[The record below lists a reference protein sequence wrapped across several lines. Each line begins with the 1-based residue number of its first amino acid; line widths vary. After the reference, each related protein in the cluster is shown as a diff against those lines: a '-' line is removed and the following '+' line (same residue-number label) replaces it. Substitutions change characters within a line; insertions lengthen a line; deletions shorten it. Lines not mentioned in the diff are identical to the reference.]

1 VEAGAAP
8 ERLELARNE
17 STAALALANQRRAL
31 ARQPWVS
38 YALVL
43 VNVGLWLATLA
54 SGAAVLQAPADKML
68 SWGGSAAS
76 EVQRGEWWRLLTAIF
91 LHSGLTHLAMNM
103 SGLLCT
109 GPTVERVY
117 GSRRFL
123 LLYLGAGLVG
133 SATSLHFSAQFATA
147 VGASGAVFGVAGA
160 LLVAALRH
168 RRYLPTML
176 SFYTLGG
183 VGLLLLDAMIRG
195 FGSERVDNAAHVGGL
210 LAGCML
216 ALILPERISGRHEAG
231 EARLRTTSA
240 VAAALAVTV
249 TLALSAPPAAVDI
262 RNVFL
267 AGTAMEKALRD
278 IDMNMGRMVLEERA
292 AQAGRI
298 SQRLRDER
306 RRLVYAPAFQKIG
319 ADLATLS
326 LQPKDTRA
334 PLLRDLRRMAAL
346 MEELS
351 AMESAFS
358 VGNARPAP
366 VDPVRQAEII
376 EEVRQVQ
383 KRILAWRQGPP
394 SKPQD

>member
-1 VEAGAAP
+1 
-8 ERLELARNE
+8 
-17 STAALALANQRRAL
+17 
-31 ARQPWVS
+31 
-38 YALVL
+38 
-43 VNVGLWLATLA
+43 
-54 SGAAVLQAPADKML
+54 
-68 SWGGSAAS
+68 
-76 EVQRGEWWRLLTAIF
+76 
-91 LHSGLTHLAMNM
+91 
-103 SGLLCT
+103 
-109 GPTVERVY
+109 
-117 GSRRFL
+117 
-123 LLYLGAGLVG
+123 
-133 SATSLHFSAQFATA
+133 
-147 VGASGAVFGVAGA
+147 
-160 LLVAALRH
+160 
-168 RRYLPTML
+168 
-176 SFYTLGG
+176 
-183 VGLLLLDAMIRG
+183 
-195 FGSERVDNAAHVGGL
+195 
-210 LAGCML
+210 
-216 ALILPERISGRHEAG
+216 
-231 EARLRTTSA
+231 
-240 VAAALAVTV
+240 
-249 TLALSAPPAAVDI
+249 
-262 RNVFL
+262 
-267 AGTAMEKALRD
+267 MEKALRD